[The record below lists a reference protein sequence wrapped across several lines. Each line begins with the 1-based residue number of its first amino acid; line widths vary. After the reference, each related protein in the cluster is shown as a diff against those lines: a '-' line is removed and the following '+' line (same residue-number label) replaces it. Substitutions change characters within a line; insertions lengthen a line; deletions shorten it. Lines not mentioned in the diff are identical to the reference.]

1 MNIKS
6 ILILA
11 LKVLALTI
19 VFFISFLVGSSIFS
33 PVDPLGMTPEEMNM
47 APIMLLV
54 VGLIDTLIL
63 TWLILRSR
71 LYGWRLMVV
80 VAFILYG
87 VKTFTSIVEA
97 WYFMTSVTSE
107 MALRLL
113 LQTVPLVLIFPPV
126 AVLVLGKAKK
136 QDEADETPNTRLVM
150 PTGQLML
157 KVTFLSVVVYSLLF
171 FGAGYYIA
179 FRNPELLAYYGTS
192 DPGSFLAQLGV
203 LWAIDPFVFVL
214 EFLRGALW
222 VALAAPI
229 IRWTKGRTWET
240 GLLVALTFALVQ
252 NDIHLVPQ
260 PLMPPS
266 VRLSHFIETASSNFI
281 WGLAIV
287 WLLHREHTSF
297 RDLFSFGRAKETDA
311 IPVSS
316 SATTS

>member
-1 MNIKS
+1 MDIRS

-11 LKVLALTI
+11 LKVLTLTI
-19 VFFISFLVGSSIFS
+19 VFVILFLIGNTIFS
-33 PVDPLGMTPEEMNM
+33 PVDPSGMTTEEMNM
-47 APIMLLV
+47 APLALLV
-54 VGLIDTLIL
+54 VALIDTLIL

-71 LYGWRLMVV
+71 LYGWRLMAV
-80 VAFILYG
+80 VAFVLYG
-87 VKTFTSIVEA
+87 VKTFTSIIEA
-97 WYFMTSVTSE
+97 WYFMTNVTSE
-107 MALRLL
+107 MVPRLF
-113 LQTVPLVLIFPPV
+113 LQTVPLVLIFPLV

-136 QDEADETPNTRLVM
+136 EDDADEATNTRMAM
-150 PTGQLML
+150 PAGQLVL
-157 KVTFLSVVVYSLLF
+157 KVVFLAAVVYSALF

-203 LWAIDPFVFVL
+203 LWAMDPLVFVL

-222 VALAAPI
+222 IALAVPI
-229 IRWTKGRTWET
+229 IRWNKGGAWET

-252 NDIHLVPQ
+252 NDIHLVPN

-287 WLLHREHTSF
+287 WLLHRRHTSF
-297 RDLFSFGRAKETDA
+297 RDLFGLDGTSKAPA
-311 IPVSS
+311 SPVGS
-316 SATTS
+316 SASTN

>member
-1 MNIKS
+1 MNIRS
-6 ILILA
+6 ILILT

-19 VFFISFLVGSSIFS
+19 VFFISFLVGGSIFS
-33 PVDPLGMTPEEMNM
+33 PVDPSGMTPEEMNM
-47 APIMLLV
+47 APITILV
-54 VGLIDTLIL
+54 VSLIDTLIL

-71 LYGWRLMVV
+71 LYGWRLMAV
-80 VAFILYG
+80 VAFVLYG
-87 VKTFTSIVEA
+87 VKTFTSIIEA
-97 WYFMTSVTSE
+97 WYFMTNMTSE
-107 MALRLL
+107 MVPRLL

-136 QDEADETPNTRLVM
+136 QDDADEAPNTRLVM
-150 PTGQLML
+150 PTGQLVL
-157 KVTFLSVVVYSLLF
+157 KVVFLSVVVYSALF
-171 FGAGYYIA
+171 WGAGYYIA
-179 FRNPELLAYYGTS
+179 FRNPELVAYYGAS
-192 DPGSFLAQLGV
+192 DPGSFLAQLGS
-203 LWAIDPFVFVL
+203 LWASDPFVFLL

-229 IRWTKGRTWET
+229 IRWNKGRVWET

-252 NDIHLVPQ
+252 NDIHLVPN

-287 WLLHREHTSF
+287 WLLHRQHTSF
-297 RDLFSFGRAKETDA
+297 RDLFSFGRANKSPVS
-311 IPVSS
+311 PVSS